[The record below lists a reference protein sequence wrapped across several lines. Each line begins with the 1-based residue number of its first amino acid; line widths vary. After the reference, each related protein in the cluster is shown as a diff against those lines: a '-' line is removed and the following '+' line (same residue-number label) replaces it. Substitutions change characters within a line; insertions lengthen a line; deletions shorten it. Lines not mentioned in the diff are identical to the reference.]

1 MHAFLGFT
9 IGEWGGIISIGV
21 TLLGGIYAVAVKPL
35 KDTMGDLR
43 DAIHDLTAS
52 SKKDHQAF
60 DDRLDR
66 HDQKLVRHDAE
77 IQFLYDKNGMTRRKP
92 EDDDQ

>member
-1 MHAFLGFT
+1 MHTFLGFT
-9 IGEWGGIISIGV
+9 IGEWGGIISISV

-43 DAIHDLTAS
+43 DAIHDLTVS
-52 SKKDHQAF
+52 SKSEHSEF
-60 DDRLDR
+60 DKRLDQ
-66 HDQKLVRHDAE
+66 HDKKLVRHDAE
-77 IQFLYDKNGMTRRKP
+77 IQFLYNKNGMARRKP